1 MPQPDDTRPEG
12 SDAAE
17 ARREVIDA
25 LQEGQRPMT
34 ETELAGITGQDV
46 ETVRETLSELA
57 DEAVVEVTYES
68 DQPTDEFPEEPDTP
82 PDEMTGRLTKP

>member
-82 PDEMTGRLTKP
+82 PDEMTGRLKKP

>member
-1 MPQPDDTRPEG
+1 MREPDDTRPEA
-12 SDAAE
+12 SEVAE
-17 ARREVIDA
+17 TRHEVIDA
-25 LQEGQRPMT
+25 LQEEQRAMT
-34 ETELAGITGQDV
+34 DTELAGATGQDV

-82 PDEMTGRLTKP
+82 PDEMTGRLKKP